1 MGRPLLFTVPIEIQ
15 PVACEIVEGEDI
27 RGGSTD
33 RPTIRPTDR
42 PTDQPTNRPTFGILE
57 APLLELKNN
66 L

>member
-33 RPTIRPTDR
+33 RPA
-42 PTDQPTNRPTFGILE
+42 NRPTFGILE
-57 APLLELKNN
+57 AHLLELKDN